1 MFTMTMKSATTT
13 KSVVIEAKEIRF
25 DGITMPTVV
34 LSNSM
39 IVLIPTENLY
49 PRMMKLLLS

>member
-1 MFTMTMKSATTT
+1 MFKMTMKNVTTM
-13 KSVVIEAKEIRF
+13 KSVVIEAKEIQF
-25 DGITMPTVV
+25 DGIIIPIVV

-39 IVLIPTENLY
+39 IVLISTENLY